1 MTEPANAPLQT
12 QTASATGWL
21 SVAAWI
27 AVGMLALNIAVAIGG
42 QLGPIIVGETAWHD
56 VLSAFGRAAVANLP
70 AICILFA
77 LVDFAWFFGRCGDGE
92 VFSERN
98 LKTLNSGGEGLV
110 CAAVASAIVTPS
122 VLMWLDQGGR
132 GIAFEPNDLAL
143 GVGAMGL
150 AIIGLGMVF
159 RDALRLKQENDQ
171 TI

>member
-1 MTEPANAPLQT
+1 MTQPANAPAQT
-12 QTASATGWL
+12 DMASATGWL

-27 AVGMLALNIAVAIGG
+27 AVVALAVNVAAAIGSEI
-42 QLGPIIVGETAWHD
+42 GPIVVSEVAWHE
-56 VLSAFGRAAVANLP
+56 LLTAFGRAAVANLP

-98 LKTLNSGGEGLV
+98 LRTLNSGGEGMV
-110 CAAVASAIVTPS
+110 CAAFASAIVTPT
-122 VLMWLDQGGR
+122 VLMWLDQEFR
-132 GIAFEPNDLAL
+132 GITFEPNDLAL

-150 AIIGLGMVF
+150 AIIGLAMVF
-159 RDALRLKQENDQ
+159 RDALRLKKENDQ